1 MGDPARMTAID
12 QLDRFRGAMVG
23 LAAGDALGAAI
34 EFRPPGTFKPVE
46 DMTGGG
52 PFKLEPGQW
61 TDDTSM
67 ALCLAASLVEC
78 GGFDPADQ
86 MDRYLRWL
94 RDGYMSSTGRCF
106 DVGHTIRAAL
116 ARYESSRNPF
126 GGKTDQDSAGNGSI
140 MRLAPV
146 PLFFSR
152 DPTRAIQMAA
162 DSSRTTHAAV
172 EAVDGCRFLAA
183 LIVGALQ
190 GESKE
195 TLLAPG
201 FSPVPGLWEHSPL
214 SDRIGEVAAGSYR
227 SKQAEE
233 IEASGYVVDT
243 LEAAL
248 WALDRAT
255 GFRHGML
262 LAVNLG
268 DDADTTGAVYGQ
280 LAGAIYGRKAIPPH
294 WRGQV
299 AMRETILSLSDS
311 LYRQATGEAAPPE
324 PNEIG

>member
-1 MGDPARMTAID
+1 
-12 QLDRFRGAMVG
+12 
-23 LAAGDALGAAI
+23 
-34 EFRPPGTFKPVE
+34 
-46 DMTGGG
+46 
-52 PFKLEPGQW
+52 
-61 TDDTSM
+61 
-67 ALCLAASLVEC
+67 
-78 GGFDPADQ
+78 
-86 MDRYLRWL
+86 
-94 RDGYMSSTGRCF
+94 
-106 DVGHTIRAAL
+106 
-116 ARYESSRNPF
+116 
-126 GGKTDQDSAGNGSI
+126 
-140 MRLAPV
+140 
-146 PLFFSR
+146 
-152 DPTRAIQMAA
+152 
-162 DSSRTTHAAV
+162 
-172 EAVDGCRFLAA
+172 
-183 LIVGALQ
+183 
-190 GESKE
+190 
-195 TLLAPG
+195 
-201 FSPVPGLWEHSPL
+201 LWEHSPL

-255 GFRHGML
+255 DFRHGML